1 MRSYRVECIDP
12 RDDTCINI
20 ESVKADLFM
29 ISDDNIAV
37 TFYVE
42 KEVCGM
48 TPVAMFPFRYV
59 TSIVTEEGDSE

>member
-42 KEVCGM
+42 KEVL
-48 TPVAMFPFRYV
+48 
-59 TSIVTEEGDSE
+59 SIACNVIFCIISQVL